1 MVGSV
6 VPFVFTLLGV
16 SMFDHVEEW
25 ARLLS
30 TLTDH
35 QRAQAA
41 ADGRLCNCKKCFAC
55 FVATL
60 GTSRSV
66 AFRLKAQTEKA
77 KDFLDKPDL
86 FE

>member
-6 VPFVFTLLGV
+6 VSFVFTLLGL
-16 SMFDHVEEW
+16 SMFEHVEEW

-30 TLTDH
+30 TMTDH

-41 ADGRLCNCKKCFAC
+41 ADGRLCKCQKCFAC
-55 FVATL
+55 FVATM

-66 AFRLKAQTEKA
+66 AFRLKSQTERA
-77 KDFLDKPDL
+77 KDILDKPDL